1 MADEDQIKLP
11 PGYVLHDPGETPTVG
26 SVLKLP
32 PGYVPVSP
40 KDKDTRKLVAQGT
53 GEAVADAPSFFGKLG
68 VNSLPMAG
76 AMAAGVP
83 GTLTG
88 SALKTLIQ
96 HFAPDTFG
104 KGPEDAGDTAL
115 EMGKD
120 VIGQNLI
127 PGAVQKGVAA
137 LIQKGLPA
145 AVASSKLLKNFPAV
159 RSGAA
164 KNMTD
169 EALGKYQFPESGILE
184 SAAENASGTNKDLI
198 DQFNQAKATHMAS
211 DEYAI
216 HPSSSSPE
224 MAAAEQAQK
233 DVFGRNAVG
242 SKLLRLQKQFER
254 GEDVSGRQTY
264 KSIAGEA
271 LSDLTHVRN
280 FKLATGE
287 PKTIEQLALNDL
299 VTDGFKSSE
308 GTLNTKGILDKL
320 TGPKSEIYREAI
332 SPPTLGKFQELMSE
346 IEAQKAG
353 HGISDRMLNW
363 SKGHLAW
370 SIPLAASS
378 MGGHSLIGGMGAL
391 ATGSIL
397 TNSALGKIMSN
408 PETAALVVKA
418 MRTSTS
424 SPEAPF
430 IAKALANAVRG
441 GEVVS
446 ESSQ

>member
-127 PGAVQKGVAA
+127 PGAVQKGVSA

-159 RSGAA
+159 REGAA
-164 KNMTD
+164 KNMTE

-184 SAAENASGTNKDLI
+184 SAAENAKGTNQDLV
-198 DQFNQAKATHMAS
+198 DAYNNAKRTHMAS
-211 DEYAI
+211 DEYSM
-216 HPSSSSPE
+216 HPGSSSPE
-224 MAAAEQAQK
+224 MVAISEQHGNT
-233 DVFGRNAVG
+233 FSGNAVG
-242 SKLLRLQKQFER
+242 AKLLKLQRQYEAGK
-254 GEDVSGRQTY
+254 DVAGAQSY
-264 KSIAGEA
+264 KEIAGNA

-299 VTDGFKSSE
+299 VTDGFKASE
-308 GTLNTKGILDKL
+308 NTLNTKGILDKL
-320 TGPKSEIYREAI
+320 SGPKGEIYREAI
-332 SPPTLGKFQELMSE
+332 SGPTLGKFQELMSE

-370 SIPLAASS
+370 SIPLAASGL
-378 MGGHSLIGGMGAL
+378 GGHSLIGGMGAL

-408 PETAALVVKA
+408 PQTAALVVKA

-430 IAKALANAVRG
+430 IAKALANVVRG
-441 GEVVS
+441 GEVVA
-446 ESSQ
+446 ESQ